1 MTLVGTLIATLAA
14 VVIVAGVLLIEVQN
28 LANIFEALSTGYS
41 YSNDNKNDKAGKV
54 NWKEAYAA
62 R

>member
-1 MTLVGTLIATLAA
+1 MTLVGTLVATLAA

-41 YSNDNKNDKAGKV
+41 YSNDNENDKAEKV